1 MAIYDQNASYRL
13 NHKFYTFLYL
23 VYRLLVEFHPVFFC
37 HEGYQN
43 YVSYPDKICDHPE
56 EKWYYVFV
64 NEDILK
70 SPRMESYNSYSK
82 NKDMYSLNSRILKSK
97 NCDPNK
103 TPTTF
108 H

>member
-1 MAIYDQNASYRL
+1 MDLI
-13 NHKFYTFLYL
+13 FL
-23 VYRLLVEFHPVFFC
+23 VIIIVIVFIIFGNC
-37 HEGYQN
+37 HEGYKN

-64 NEDILK
+64 NEDILM

-82 NKDMYSLNSRILKSK
+82 NKDMYSLNRRILKGK
-97 NCDPNK
+97 KCDPDK
-103 TPTTF
+103 IPTTF

>member
-1 MAIYDQNASYRL
+1 MDLI
-13 NHKFYTFLYL
+13 FL
-23 VYRLLVEFHPVFFC
+23 VIIIVIIFIIFENC

-43 YVSYPDKICDHPE
+43 YVSNPDKICDHPE

-82 NKDMYSLNSRILKSK
+82 NKDMYSSLICKYFVFNTKL
-97 NCDPNK
+97 P
-103 TPTTF
+103 F
-108 H
+108 GYFE

>member
-1 MAIYDQNASYRL
+1 MDLI
-13 NHKFYTFLYL
+13 FL
-23 VYRLLVEFHPVFFC
+23 VIIIVIIFIIFENC

-82 NKDMYSLNSRILKSK
+82 NKDMYSLNSLILKSK